1 MSTERILPRGERS
14 FVAILPFPLRTIERA
29 RGWRRIGLLLV
40 YVLIA
45 LPILANLWRRS
56 QLAGLPDVGN
66 TFDVTASR
74 PTPGVPDDRNAFV
87 LYRRAGR
94 RSCPLSTSPV
104 PIIIAPLVARLAEP
118 PGIVASLIQYI
129 LSDRLERRPT
139 WIRGGMVANTWT
151 AIRGRCSRAC
161 ESAPSRR
168 FA

>member
-29 RGWRRIGLLLV
+29 RGWR
-40 YVLIA
+40 
-45 LPILANLWRRS
+45 RRS